1 MDIYFGWSY
10 LILGFLFLTI
20 PLIFIE
26 LGRPRDLVKAGL
38 ILITGIALIFNYSSL
53 IIEILMSILIG
64 SFILEVFSIRWNQLS
79 AKERAKIASFSEFL
93 TNVSKLATAALISF
107 QNIPKLLNSSN
118 KFRESSN
125 IIKKK
130 WVRPESDGNVM
141 SSINEKINSSAMP
154 KKEQKQNKT
163 DKLSIEE
170 NQIESSQADK

>member
-1 MDIYFGWSY
+1 M
-10 LILGFLFLTI
+10 
-20 PLIFIE
+20 
-26 LGRPRDLVKAGL
+26 
-38 ILITGIALIFNYSSL
+38 
-53 IIEILMSILIG
+53 
-64 SFILEVFSIRWNQLS
+64 
-79 AKERAKIASFSEFL
+79 
-93 TNVSKLATAALISF
+93 
-107 QNIPKLLNSSN
+107 NSSN